1 MSHYNRIQS
10 PLHEA
15 VALIKVLRGTTV
27 IVLDEEET
35 REYKSY
41 ASLVPCT
48 MDKYMATSENYSI
61 IVRAFDGFCTGV
73 AGYYSL

>member
-1 MSHYNRIQS
+1 MSQYNRIQS

-15 VALIKVLRGTTV
+15 VALIKVLQGTAV

-41 ASLVPCT
+41 ASLVPYT
-48 MDKYMATSENYSI
+48 MGSI
-61 IVRAFDGFCTGV
+61 CKNLKKRTNTV
-73 AGYYSL
+73 